1 MARRQKILE
10 SWRKTNAT
18 VRARYAAI
26 AASCLLLAGM
36 AALTV
41 RQTANWILA
50 TMPDSAQSAVRMLR
64 WSVNHIGLR
73 PLLLIGFA
81 GTAAL
86 LFWLRAGKLD
96 GDLRELS
103 RAAQELADGTPMR
116 DMRKIAGGELGE
128 IARYLERAEQRIR
141 RSEDW
146 SIAAENRS
154 AKMGSEVGESRKTQP
169 AKLEDW
175 ANLARN
181 PRVRDDLR
189 GDKTSKVPPFADVS
203 HETRPR
209 VETERSSRQEDRRS
223 ETDESEAKAYTAH
236 GSAAPASRTARL
248 ESLVSEDRIG
258 ETGERSGMR
267 PDDLAADGR
276 YLFGRR
282 S

>member
-1 MARRQKILE
+1 MARRKKILE

-18 VRARYAAI
+18 VRTRYAAI

-41 RQTANWILA
+41 RQIANWILA
-50 TMPDSAQSAVRMLR
+50 TMPDSAQSAARALR
-64 WSVNHIGLR
+64 WGVNHIGLR

-96 GDLRELS
+96 GDLRELL

-116 DMRKIAGGELGE
+116 DLRKIAGGELGE
-128 IARYLERAEQRIR
+128 IARHLERAEQRIR

-146 SIAAENRS
+146 AIASENRS
-154 AKMGSEVGESRKTQP
+154 AEMENEVGERRKTQA

-181 PRVRDDLR
+181 PQRRDDLR
-189 GDKTSKVPPFADVS
+189 CDQTSNVPSFADVS

-209 VETERSSRQEDRRS
+209 IEIARSSRQEDWRS
-223 ETDESEAKAYTAH
+223 GTGESEEKADTTH
-236 GSAAPASRTARL
+236 GSAAPGSRTARL

-258 ETGERSGMR
+258 ETGNRSGIR